1 MPISEPEELFERGVR
16 AVDRG
21 DWLSG
26 LSCFERA
33 IQLESRPVYNSYL
46 AACIARERGQYN
58 KAVILCREAIE
69 LEPDNPVHYLNLGR
83 IYLLQGLKNE
93 AMKAFREGLPYDGEE
108 RIIGELDS
116 LGTRKRPVI
125 PFLKRNNAVNKYLG
139 MVLNKLKL
147 R

>member
-93 AMKAFREGLPYDGEE
+93 AMKAFREGLPYDGEG

-139 MVLNKLKL
+139 MFLNKLKL